1 MRAWAAVAG
10 AVVAV
15 GLGGAGSAAAE
26 VPGQP
31 CPDFFMLAP
40 EAFFE
45 GAGDKD
51 NNGNGLVCVKP
62 NPGGQPTFLVTDD
75 RLEQG

>member
-1 MRAWAAVAG
+1 MQVRSALAGAAVA
-10 AVVAV
+10 VV
-15 GLGGAGSAAAE
+15 LGGSGSAAAE

-45 GAGDKD
+45 GAGEKD
-51 NNGNGLVCVKP
+51 NNMNGLVCVKP
-62 NPGGQPTFLVTDD
+62 NPGGQPTFLITDD
-75 RLEQG
+75 KLDDG